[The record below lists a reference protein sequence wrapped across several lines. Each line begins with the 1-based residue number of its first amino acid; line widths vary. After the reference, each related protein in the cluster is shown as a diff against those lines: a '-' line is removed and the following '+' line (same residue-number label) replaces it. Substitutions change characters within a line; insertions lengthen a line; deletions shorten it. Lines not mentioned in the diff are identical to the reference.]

1 MLDFPFVDGNL
12 GSSLRGVI
20 SRDPITYL
28 TPYHKGL
35 SSFSSRRVVCFERMF
50 LGDHALNLLTVNP
63 QGLVQMNE
71 RSPLPSSY
79 VDACRGGIGQ
89 TLDRS

>member
-1 MLDFPFVDGNL
+1 
-12 GSSLRGVI
+12 
-20 SRDPITYL
+20 
-28 TPYHKGL
+28 
-35 SSFSSRRVVCFERMF
+35 MF